1 MEDIDNEISSIVLGT
16 DSIIDLDPRLSI
28 LSHEISSISEITV
41 SEVLES
47 IQETQNSQADVKIL
61 RDKLI
66 ENLNVLQGE
75 MKLLEES
82 NKKESNLVKDSPQSE
97 EIIEQLTDIKSKVD
111 VMKIKLRKSE
121 EMIVQRT
128 QENEELKNQLHDL
141 EVKNFTHRNSCAS
154 CVQCSLF

>member
-1 MEDIDNEISSIVLGT
+1 
-16 DSIIDLDPRLSI
+16 
-28 LSHEISSISEITV
+28 V

-47 IQETQNSQADVKIL
+47 IQATQNSQADVKIL

-75 MKLLEES
+75 MKLLEDS
-82 NKKESNLVKDSPQSE
+82 NKKEINSAQSE

>member
-16 DSIIDLDPRLSI
+16 NSILDLDPRLSI

-47 IQETQNSQADVKIL
+47 IQATQNSQADVKIL

-75 MKLLEES
+75 MKLLEDS
-82 NKKESNLVKDSPQSE
+82 NKKEINSAQSE